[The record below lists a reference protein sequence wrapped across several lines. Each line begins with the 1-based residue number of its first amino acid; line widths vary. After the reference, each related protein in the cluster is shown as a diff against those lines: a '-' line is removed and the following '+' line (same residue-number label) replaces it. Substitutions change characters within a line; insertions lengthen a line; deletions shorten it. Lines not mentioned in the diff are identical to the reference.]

1 VSGVRPIP
9 KRVLLVGPALYD
21 TVVDSYARTLAPHYD
36 VEIFDPT
43 SSAPALLPLLGRGP
57 YGTFNNAISTLSNLV
72 LREPLA
78 FALPRLRRHVAERQ
92 PEVILV
98 TCIESLPPQAI
109 HALRVASPRAKI
121 FGVFSD
127 HIANFG
133 RGYFFT
139 AEYDALFF
147 KDRYIVDKLR
157 DKLGS
162 RHVFYLPQACDPE
175 LHHPV
180 ELTAEEQ
187 RFYGCELTIAGN
199 AHSFR
204 AAQLACLVG
213 RDLKI
218 WGKGPPAWLEH
229 PIFAHHT
236 NHYVAG
242 IEKCKAMRAAKI
254 VVNANHYAEIAG
266 TNKRTFEVAA
276 IGAFQITDTPALADV
291 FEPDVEVATYSTMAD
306 MLERIDHYLARPE
319 ERAAMA
325 ARAAKRALAEH
336 TYAHRWT
343 AHLDALGLDV
353 PAGFPASRATLAC
366 PAK

>member
-1 VSGVRPIP
+1 MNETRPIP
-9 KRVLLVGPALYD
+9 KRVMLVGPALYD
-21 TVVDSYARTLAPHYD
+21 TVVDSYARTLAPHYELE
-36 VEIFDPT
+36 VFDPF
-43 SSAPALLPLLGRGP
+43 SSVPALLPLLGRGR
-57 YGTFNNAISTLSNLV
+57 YGTLNNAVTTVSNLV

-78 FALPRLRRHVAERQ
+78 LSIPRLRRRAAEWA
-92 PEVILV
+92 PDVILI

-109 HALRVASPRAKI
+109 RGLREGNPKAKI

-139 AEYDALFF
+139 AEYDGLFF

-157 DKLGS
+157 DKLGF

-180 ELTAEEQ
+180 TLTETERA
-187 RFYGCELTIAGN
+187 FYGCELTIAGN

-204 AAQLACLVG
+204 AAQLACLAG

-218 WGKGPPAWLEH
+218 WGKGPAAWLEH

-242 IEKCKAMRAAKI
+242 IEKCKAMTAAKI

-291 FEPDVEVATYSTMAD
+291 FEPDVEVATYATMAD

-319 ERAAMA
+319 ERDAMA
-325 ARAAKRALAEH
+325 RRASKRAFAEH

-353 PAGFPASRATLAC
+353 PPGFPAPRATLAC
-366 PAK
+366 TAK